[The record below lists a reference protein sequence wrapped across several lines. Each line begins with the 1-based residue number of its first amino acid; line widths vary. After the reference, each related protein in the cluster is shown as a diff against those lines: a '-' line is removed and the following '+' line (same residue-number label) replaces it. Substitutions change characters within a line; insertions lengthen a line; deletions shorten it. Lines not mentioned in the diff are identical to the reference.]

1 MPVKSRVMKLSF
13 LKNEDLA
20 EQEPLARLLLQ
31 GLWFLADRDG
41 RLEDRPKRI
50 KAEVLPYDSC
60 NVDELLSNLNGTFIQ
75 RYEVAGKRYIQ
86 VLNWHNASV
95 YKNEP
100 SLNIPEPLSNPSR
113 TVPEGFP
120 KSSLVEEEVV
130 LEEEVVKKG
139 GVGGNNPQ
147 RKLAPVPAPKL
158 VFPPSLDTE
167 RCRSAWERWLTH
179 KRRIKKPYKSVDSQN
194 TMLKRWAVFGAERF
208 IDAIDHSIG
217 SGYTG
222 IFEDPKRGKS
232 RGESAHE
239 RNMEKLRQAELE
251 AMQNG

>member
-1 MPVKSRVMKLSF
+1 MPASRV
-13 LKNEDLA
+13 LKKQYYLNEELA
-20 EQEPLARLLLQ
+20 EKSLGARLLLP
-31 GLWFLADRDG
+31 GLWILADRDG

-50 KAEVLPYDSC
+50 KAELFPYDS
-60 NVDELLSNLNGTFIQ
+60 VSIEKLLEELDGSFILRYEAEGKRLIQILNWEKHAKVHPKEKSFQFPSPELNG
-75 RYEVAGKRYIQ
+75 
-86 VLNWHNASV
+86 N
-95 YKNEP
+95 KN
-100 SLNIPEPLSNPSR
+100 ND
-113 TVPEGFP
+113 PEG
-120 KSSLVEEEVV
+120 SSREQGKGKGKGKGKE
-130 LEEEVVKKG
+130 G
-139 GVGGNNPQ
+139 GVGETNPQ
-147 RKLAPVPAPKL
+147 RKLTPVPAPKL
-158 VFPPSLDTE
+158 VFPPGLDTE
-167 RCRSAWERWLTH
+167 RCRAAWERWLTH
-179 KRRIKKPYKSVDSQN
+179 KREIKKSYKSVDSQN